1 MLLLVIVVVVLLV
14 FVVVLLLNL
23 SQGDDDD
30 DDDEDDEDF
39 EGGGGSDSELSE
51 GYDAIEAMNSDAVP
65 GEDDGDAFLH
75 VHLVSLC
82 PRISK
87 IQLASMC
94 VGVGEIE
101 SV

>member
-1 MLLLVIVVVVLLV
+1 MLLLAIVVVVLLV

-23 SQGDDDD
+23 SQDDDDD

-39 EGGGGSDSELSE
+39 EGGGGSDSESD
-51 GYDAIEAMNSDAVP
+51 GYDAIEAMDPDAVP

-82 PRISK
+82 SRISA
-87 IQLASMC
+87 IQHTSMC
-94 VGVGEIE
+94 VGVGVRE